1 MAMRAVVK
9 RVYWQHRGDVA
20 CDFCNRVM
28 DDQFTDGKTKHG
40 PWAIM
45 CNDCLPYH
53 SIATRNYHGQGL
65 GQQYTLQ
72 ATGRWLKTEG

>member
-1 MAMRAVVK
+1 MAMWARPK
-9 RVYWQHRGDVA
+9 PVYWQHRGDVA

-28 DDQFTDGKTKHG
+28 TDQFTDGKTNRG

-45 CNDCLPYH
+45 CNSCLPMH
-53 SIATRNYHGQGL
+53 SIANRNYHGQGL

-72 ATGRWLKTEG
+72 ANGRWLKTAG